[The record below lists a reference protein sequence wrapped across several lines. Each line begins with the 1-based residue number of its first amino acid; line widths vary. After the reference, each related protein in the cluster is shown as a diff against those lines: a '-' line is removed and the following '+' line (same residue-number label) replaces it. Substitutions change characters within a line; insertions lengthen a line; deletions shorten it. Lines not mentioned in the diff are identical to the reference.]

1 MQEFAKSKGMEV
13 IPLVQTFGH
22 MEVSRTSGLE
32 LVLLA
37 ISATFSVGVQHHCLL
52 FTAQC
57 PSSVTVRAEAS
68 THVEPERDG
77 AVCEHPESP
86 PKRRGEAGDGDAE
99 ASGGATSRL
108 KCIAYRSR

>member
-1 MQEFAKSKGMEV
+1 MFNITV
-13 IPLVQTFGH
+13 C
-22 MEVSRTSGLE
+22 
-32 LVLLA
+32 
-37 ISATFSVGVQHHCLL
+37 CLL
-52 FTAQC
+52 TAQC